1 MPAAGAVCDAAA
13 GGDVPAVQQAVQ
25 VRSKPVGPLEL
36 GQEEL
41 RGKGSHTQSCMAF
54 FSPWSTP
61 TPTAPHQITLFCPTA
76 ATLASTTS
84 VGVRVGADTPHWP
97 APTLSCRYNLGS
109 NPKRVLT
116 KPSVGVKND
125 GYDNENSDL
134 ILYVNDVLINHQ
146 PSSNIC
152 RKYAIQVCGMGY
164 GMHRWMERKSS
175 LPLAG

>member
-1 MPAAGAVCDAAA
+1 MSAT
-13 GGDVPAVQQAVQ
+13 
-25 VRSKPVGPLEL
+25 L
-36 GQEEL
+36 G
-41 RGKGSHTQSCMAF
+41 
-54 FSPWSTP
+54 P
-61 TPTAPHQITLFCPTA
+61 TPC
-76 ATLASTTS
+76 
-84 VGVRVGADTPHWP
+84 VGVKVGADIPHWP

-152 RKYAIQVCGMGY
+152 RKYAIQVCEKGAWGIILSLNLQ
-164 GMHRWMERKSS
+164 HRESRTGLRNEQVDGKSAAS
-175 LPLAG
+175 WRT